1 MTTLEMVM
9 AAAVFVAGG
18 VVKGTLG
25 IGLPL
30 VSVPLLSLFIPA
42 THAIALVAMPVL
54 VSNAWQAFDSGKLQ
68 SLRRFAPLIAT
79 QLVATLLTVP
89 MTLAM
94 SAKATN
100 VALGVVV
107 LLAVALLCLPLRLEV
122 APERE
127 RWWSAGIGALS
138 GVMGGV
144 SSLTGPLIISYL
156 MSLRLSREIF
166 IGSISLIYL
175 GAAIP
180 LYASMAAYGR
190 LGSAELALSALA
202 LVPMALG
209 LAFGRKLRE
218 HLSEIWFRRA
228 LLTFLSVVAVVLALK

>member
-1 MTTLEMVM
+1 MTALEMVM

-190 LGSAELALSALA
+190 LGGAELALSALA
-202 LVPMALG
+202 LIPMALG
-209 LAFGRKLRE
+209 LAFGRKLRD
-218 HLSEIWFRRA
+218 HLSEIWFRRV
-228 LLTFLSVVAVVLALK
+228 LLTFLSVVAVVLVFK

>member
-1 MTTLEMVM
+1 M

-156 MSLRLSREIF
+156 MSLRLPREIF

-190 LGSAELALSALA
+190 LGGAELALSALA
-202 LVPMALG
+202 LIPMALG

-218 HLSEIWFRRA
+218 HLSEIWFRRV
-228 LLTFLSVVAVVLALK
+228 LLTFLSLVAVVLVLK

>member
-1 MTTLEMVM
+1 
-9 AAAVFVAGG
+9 
-18 VVKGTLG
+18 
-25 IGLPL
+25 
-30 VSVPLLSLFIPA
+30 
-42 THAIALVAMPVL
+42 
-54 VSNAWQAFDSGKLQ
+54 
-68 SLRRFAPLIAT
+68 
-79 QLVATLLTVP
+79 
-89 MTLAM
+89 M

-107 LLAVALLCLPLRLEV
+107 LLAVAVLCLPLRLEV
-122 APERE
+122 APGRE

-190 LGSAELALSALA
+190 LGGAELALSALA
-202 LVPMALG
+202 LIPMALG

-218 HLSEIWFRRA
+218 HLSEIWFRRV
-228 LLTFLSVVAVVLALK
+228 LLTFLSLVAVVLVLK